1 MIENLLNNP
10 VALVLWIG
18 VIILGITLHE
28 AAHSYMARY
37 LGDPTP
43 EQMGRTTLD
52 PLAHLDPLG
61 TVLIFIV
68 GFGWGKPAPFNPT
81 YFKHYKRDIA
91 LTAVAGPVT
100 NVTLSLLAA
109 FLLKLTLPFSGLDI
123 LQEFL
128 YIAVYANLILALFNL
143 IPVPP
148 LDGSKVLYAV
158 IPDSLDHLYAQYERL
173 GPILLIVVLL
183 FGGTAVFT
191 VLTPILNGVLNV
203 AGLQ

>member
-1 MIENLLNNP
+1 MILQLLNNP

-28 AAHSYMARY
+28 AAHSYAARS

-43 EQMGRTTLD
+43 ESMGRTTLD
-52 PLAHLDPLG
+52 PLAHLDPIG
-61 TVLIFIV
+61 TILIFLV

-91 LTAVAGPVT
+91 LTAVAGPLT
-100 NVTLSLLAA
+100 NVVLSLIAVV
-109 FLLKLTLPFSGLDI
+109 LLKLTLPYDNLAI
-123 LQEFL
+123 LQEFF

-158 IPDSLDHLYAQYERL
+158 LPRGLDELYAQYERI
-173 GPILLIVVLL
+173 GPLLIILLLF
-183 FGGTAVFT
+183 FGGAAIFA
-191 VLTPILNGVLNV
+191 VLTPLLNSLLNF
-203 AGLQ
+203 AGLH